1 MYQVDAS
8 ILVGVRSFFATVVP
22 FGARGRIPPGGELG
36 AIGFGATLAAD
47 GILVLR
53 FGSTLGVVWVG
64 VLEVLRL
71 HILARVR
78 RLAAHADLGEL
89 SAFAALADFQEA
101 SRLYKKLLWKFA
113 LAFSAQGRRLA
124 VKF

>member
-1 MYQVDAS
+1 VYQVDAS

-53 FGSTLGVVWVG
+53 FGATLGVVRVR
-64 VLEVLRL
+64 VLKVLRL

-101 SRLYKKLLWKFA
+101 CRLVVMALSFFSLA
-113 LAFSAQGRRLA
+113 LAFF
-124 VKF
+124 K